1 MKLTD
6 FQKRLIDKENRTLQ
20 GIGGEAFNGLCKVA
34 LVEGANADDTD
45 FSDSS
50 AQEIVCILAVT
61 TTTGAAATKLLLA
74 EDTDYTFENGALACV
89 GNKSAQTLIVVY
101 K

>member
-1 MKLTD
+1 MKLTT
-6 FQKRLIDKENRTLQ
+6 FQKRLMGKENRILEE
-20 GIGGEAFNGLCKVA
+20 IGGEAFNGLCKVA
-34 LVEGANADDTD
+34 IVAGANDDDTD

-50 AQEIVCILAVT
+50 AQEIVCVLAVT

-74 EDTDYTFENGALACV
+74 EDTDYTFEDGILACV
-89 GNKSAQTLIVVY
+89 GDSSTQTLIVVY